1 MYKPIVMKKLF
12 IVLFILTMSVP
23 TLHAQSKPYGG
34 PPGNMV
40 SRADPVKDTLFI
52 AVDANL
58 VPEYK
63 SDVVY
68 VQIKSAVSLTGKRSF
83 RTTKQKFTELQKQR
97 QGKPMMISLFDG
109 ELGEYWVTNEY

>member
-1 MYKPIVMKKLF
+1 MKITAMKKIF
-12 IVLFILTMSVP
+12 IVLFILITSVL
-23 TLHAQSKPYGG
+23 TLHAQAKPYGG

-40 SRADPVKDTLFI
+40 SRADPVIDTLFI

-63 SDVVY
+63 SDLVY

-83 RTTKQKFTELQKQR
+83 RTTKKKFAELQKQR
-97 QGKPMMISLFDG
+97 QGKPILISLVDG